1 MCRATPIPTPQD
13 DEIGQLK
20 QTLEDAQAGADKLAT
35 EHRAAQARSEGG
47 GGACKHTCRCPAA
60 VSPPAPSPARS
71 RAQEALEAQLADAQ
85 SALEAERAALATQQ
99 AGLTTQL
106 GAKEQA
112 LAELVGEKV
121 GGRVGQRNWVLQVG
135 AMGACRGG
143 GHRACHLAGA

>member
-1 MCRATPIPTPQD
+1 M
-13 DEIGQLK
+13 
-20 QTLEDAQAGADKLAT
+20 
-35 EHRAAQARSEGG
+35 
-47 GGACKHTCRCPAA
+47 
-60 VSPPAPSPARS
+60 SPPAPSPARS

-121 GGRVGQRNWVLQVG
+121 GGRVGQRNWVLQG
-135 AMGACRGG
+135 GPGGGGGGG